1 MRQIF
6 KSAVRFSEALC
17 VAMLFAEVFYPANA
31 SGQESQSRIHGFW
44 VAGSASVTVKADEA
58 IVFMVIRGSG
68 RTAADAM
75 AQNERISVQIE
86 QAMGGLGLKGKYRF
100 STNRFIPGGATPA
113 GLGFRPYP
121 FDPRGPERGLGF
133 EVTKYVFITFDE
145 ADLSNSAFDDRLAAT
160 IDGLAEAGAQQLQ
173 LPPQLAQQRI
183 SGPVLFTV
191 KDPGPAV
198 SEAVRQAEARALA
211 MGREVARNSGQKLGK
226 ILDARVN
233 RPLEVGLPR
242 LQEAS
247 VLEELQLQYYSTT
260 RDGVTIPATFAVEY
274 STK

>member
-1 MRQIF
+1 MSRISNHIVGF
-6 KSAVRFSEALC
+6 TATLCLVMFLGAAFSASTAF
-17 VAMLFAEVFYPANA
+17 
-31 SGQESQSRIHGFW
+31 GQENRTKIHGFW

-58 IVFMVIRGSG
+58 IVFMVVRGSG
-68 RTAADAM
+68 RNAAEAM
-75 AQNERISVQIE
+75 AQNERISAQVE

-100 STNRFIPGGATPA
+100 SANHFSSGGGATT
-113 GLGFRPYP
+113 GLTFRPYT
-121 FDPRGPERGLGF
+121 FDPRGLQQPGF
-133 EVTKYVFITFDE
+133 EVTKYVFVTFDE
-145 ADLSNSAFDDRLAAT
+145 ADLSNAVFDDRLAAT
-160 IDGLAEAGAQQLQ
+160 IDGLAEAGAQQSQ
-173 LPPQLAQQRI
+173 MPPQLAQLRI

-191 KDPGPAV
+191 KDPGPAM
-198 SEAVRQAEARALA
+198 SEAVRQAEARARVV
-211 MGREVARNSGQKLGK
+211 GQEVARNSGQKLGK

-260 RDGVTIPATFAVEY
+260 KNSVTIPATFAVEY

>member
-1 MRQIF
+1 MSRISSHIVGF
-6 KSAVRFSEALC
+6 AATLCMVMFLGAVFC
-17 VAMLFAEVFYPANA
+17 TTNA
-31 SGQESQSRIHGFW
+31 FGQENRTKIHGFW
-44 VAGSASVTVKADEA
+44 VAGAASVTVKADEA

-75 AQNERISVQIE
+75 AQNERISAQVE
-86 QAMGGLGLKGKYRF
+86 RAMGGLGLKGKYRF
-100 STNRFIPGGATPA
+100 SANRFIPAGATPA
-113 GLGFRPYP
+113 GLGFRPYA

-145 ADLSNSAFDDRLAAT
+145 ADLLSPAFDDRLAAT

-173 LPPQLAQQRI
+173 MPPQLAQLRI

-191 KDPGPAV
+191 KNPGPAM
-198 SEAVRQAEARALA
+198 SEAVRQAEARAFS
-211 MGREVARNSGQKLGK
+211 MGREVAKNSGLKLGK

-247 VLEELQLQYYSTT
+247 VLEELQLQYYGTT
-260 RDGVTIPATFAVEY
+260 KDGVTIPATFAAEY

>member
-1 MRQIF
+1 MSHISNHVVGF
-6 KSAVRFSEALC
+6 TATLCMVMFLGAAFSPTA
-17 VAMLFAEVFYPANA
+17 AF
-31 SGQESQSRIHGFW
+31 GQENRTKIHGFW
-44 VAGSASVTVKADEA
+44 VAGSASVTAKADEA

-75 AQNERISVQIE
+75 AQNERISAQVE

-100 STNRFIPGGATPA
+100 SANRFLPGGATPTGP
-113 GLGFRPYP
+113 GLRPYA

-145 ADLSNSAFDDRLAAT
+145 ADLLSAAFDDRLAAT

-173 LPPQLAQQRI
+173 MPQQLAQLRI
-183 SGPVLFTV
+183 TGPVLFTV
-191 KDPGPAV
+191 KDPGPAM

-211 MGREVARNSGQKLGK
+211 MGREVARNSGKKLGK

-247 VLEELQLQYYSTT
+247 VLEELRLQYYSTT
-260 RDGVTIPATFAVEY
+260 KDGVTIPATFAVEY